1 LNRFDTTA
9 VWLRARAENAVA
21 MLLLSMFVSFLLQ
34 ILFRR
39 VLGWSVGW
47 TVEWVTIAWLWGI
60 LFGFAFVV
68 RDSDVIR
75 MDIVYVAL
83 PSRWRRV
90 CDVVT
95 GLLCAGVFLWTLP
108 ASWDYITFMGREKT
122 AFMRWPFDLV
132 FSVYLAFAVS
142 VIARSLY
149 TAWRGF
155 MGSPPR
161 LDTADTAENH
171 DYD

>member
-1 LNRFDTTA
+1 MNRVTA
-9 VWLRARAENAVA
+9 ILLWLRARSENVVA
-21 MLLLSMFVSFLLQ
+21 LLLLSMFVSFLLQ

-68 RDSDVIR
+68 RPEDVIR
-75 MDIVYVAL
+75 LDILYVAL
-83 PSRWRRV
+83 PRWGRRV
-90 CDVVT
+90 ADIVT
-95 GLLCAGVFLWTLP
+95 GLTCAALFAYTLP
-108 ASWDYITFMGREKT
+108 ASWDFITFMGREKT

-132 FSVYLAFAVS
+132 FSVYIAFAVS
-142 VIARSLY
+142 VIVQSLL
-149 TAWRGF
+149 TAWRAIQGHEA
-155 MGSPPR
+155 PH
-161 LDTADTAENH
+161 DTALTPETH